1 MGSAP
6 SYAHV
11 APEFTDLQ
19 HLHDEP
25 IRANPKREHSRRK
38 TMKAVLASLGKEASN
53 GVDYIMSDYTQWLLT
68 VNKTNKNGRP
78 MNRWDLMTSFVETQ
92 LII

>member
-19 HLHDEP
+19 HLHEEP
-25 IRANPKREHSRRK
+25 IRANPKRKQNRRT
-38 TMKAVLASLGKEASN
+38 TMIAVLASLGKEAPN
-53 GVDYIMSDYTQWLLT
+53 GIDYIMSAYTQWLLT
-68 VNKTNKNGRP
+68 INKTNKNGRP

-92 LII
+92 LIL